1 MATQQKKR
9 HHFVP
14 KTYLNS
20 FCDPKG
26 RLLVY
31 RKDSPQKPL
40 YVKPDATQFRGY
52 YYSQP
57 IPGGGQDNNTLED
70 LFSTIESKWPETIAK
85 LHRRENVNDN
95 LENIF
100 EFMTLQRVR
109 VPAARDAVESI
120 LAQTVKDTLHLLH
133 ANGELPPP
141 PQGFEDLPNQAQVS
155 IDPHMSIHA
164 MVGILKGMGELY
176 SVLGFTAVH
185 NSTQRP
191 FLSSDN
197 PVVWFDPSKP
207 FNEQQPYTVNLNE
220 GPVHLIFPV
229 SPTLV
234 LIGATEYAD
243 TYAQRGLLHTD
254 APSEDW
260 VEVVNAQICRFAY
273 EAVIASSAEQ
283 EDLIMSFTNI
293 SPVNQAT
300 TIQVDKGTT
309 TIHQMVFGARVTK
322 PKWERR

>member
-1 MATQQKKR
+1 MLQKKR

-26 RLLVY
+26 RLFVY

-57 IPGGGQDNNTLED
+57 IPEGGQDNNTLED
-70 LFSTIESKWPETIAK
+70 LFSTIESKWPDTIAR
-85 LHRRENVNDN
+85 LHRRESINDA
-95 LENIF
+95 LENLF

-120 LAQTVKDTLHLLH
+120 LAQTVKDTLNLLH
-133 ANGELPPP
+133 AKSELPPLP
-141 PQGFEDLPNQAQVS
+141 LGSEDLLNQIQVS

-164 MVGILKGMGELY
+164 MADISRGMGELY
-176 SVLGFTAVH
+176 SVLGFAAVH

-197 PVVWFDPSKP
+197 PVLWFDPSIP
-207 FNEQQPYTVNLNE
+207 FDKQQPYRVNLNE
-220 GPVHLIFPV
+220 GLVHLIFPV
-229 SPTLV
+229 SPILV

-243 TYAQRGLLHTD
+243 TYAQHGLLHTD
-254 APSEDW
+254 APNEDW
-260 VEVVNAQICRFAY
+260 VEMINAQICRFAY
-273 EAVIASSAEQ
+273 EAVIAPSSSQ

-293 SPVNQAT
+293 SPVNEAT
-300 TIQVDKGTT
+300 TIRVGQSMATV
-309 TIHQMVFGARVTK
+309 HQMVFGTRAAK
-322 PKWERR
+322 PKWDRK